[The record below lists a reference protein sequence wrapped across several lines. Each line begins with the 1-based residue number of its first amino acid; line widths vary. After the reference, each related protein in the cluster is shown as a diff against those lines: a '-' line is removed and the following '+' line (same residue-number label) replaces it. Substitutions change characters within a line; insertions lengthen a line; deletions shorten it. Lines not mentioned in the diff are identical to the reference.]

1 MKEKLKKIGGSI
13 IILAGLMHVMNGI
26 EERMYARSLV
36 GIGFVIMGSL
46 YFYEKRNEE

>member
-1 MKEKLKKIGGSI
+1 MKDKVKKIGGSI

-26 EERMYARSLV
+26 EEGTFARSLI
-36 GIGFVIMGSL
+36 GIGFLIMGCL